1 MSGARRL
8 LESAWPAHARRAV
21 AAALVVLGVGVLPA
35 DAQRPHGV
43 PPGLAKKGKTAP
55 DTNGGGAPGGG
66 EVLPG
71 PSVRSF
77 GVWLDDASVLG
88 PKEAWLT
95 ISMQRW
101 ASPALRGFDVPI
113 SDVSVGIAPRLHAF
127 ASVPFTQYGLAG
139 APLEG
144 QVGDSYFGAK
154 YVLREPDERRVGF
167 AVTPAV
173 EILSAAATVDTGLS
187 RVNLV
192 LPLSAE
198 WRLPAT
204 RVYGSTGYFTRGAYF
219 AAGAVERAVSERMLV
234 TGALT
239 YSRAT
244 SPPETSETWG
254 LTHQRVDG
262 SGSVAW
268 VVTDRLVLFGG
279 LSRTL
284 SHMDLDGTRY
294 AATFGTSMD
303 LGRLPTT
310 RRPPVRP

>member
-1 MSGARRL
+1 MSAAGYV
-8 LESAWPAHARRAV
+8 AHQPVWRGPTRRA
-21 AAALVVLGVGVLPA
+21 AAATVIALVAGVLPA
-35 DAQRPHGV
+35 SAQRPHGV
-43 PPGLAKKGKTAP
+43 PPGLAKKGNAAP
-55 DTNGGGAPGGG
+55 DTNGGSSGGN
-66 EVLPG
+66 VLTG

-88 PKEAWLT
+88 PREAWLT

-101 ASPALRGFDVPI
+101 ASPVLRGFDVPI
-113 SDVSVGIAPRLHAF
+113 SDVSVGVVPRLHAF
-127 ASVPFTQYGLAG
+127 ASVPFTQYAYAG

-144 QVGDSYFGAK
+144 QIGDAYFGAK
-154 YVLREPDERRVGF
+154 YVLREPDEGRLGL

-173 EILSAAATVDTGLS
+173 EILSTAAIADTGLS

-192 LPLSAE
+192 LPFSAE
-198 WRLPAT
+198 WRLPGA

-219 AAGAVERAVSERMLV
+219 AAGAVERAVNERWLV

-244 SPPETSETWG
+244 SALETSETWG
-254 LTHQRVDG
+254 LSHQRVDG

-268 VVTDRLVLFGG
+268 IVTDRLVLFGG

-284 SHMDLDGTRY
+284 SHLDLDGTRY

>member
-1 MSGARRL
+1 MSAV
-8 LESAWPAHARRAV
+8 EYVDHAV
-21 AAALVVLGVGVLPA
+21 AATLIVLVVGVLPA
-35 DAQRPHGV
+35 SAQRPHGV
-43 PPGLAKKGKTAP
+43 PPGLAKKGKAAP
-55 DTNGGGAPGGG
+55 DTNGGSSAGG
-66 EVLPG
+66 EVVPG

-88 PKEAWLT
+88 PREAWLT
-95 ISMQRW
+95 ISMQQW
-101 ASPALRGFDVPI
+101 ASPVLRGFDVPI
-113 SDVSVGIAPRLHAF
+113 SDVTVGVVPRLHAF
-127 ASVPFTQYGLAG
+127 ASVPFTQYAHAG

-144 QVGDSYFGAK
+144 QVGDAYFGAK
-154 YVLREPDERRVGF
+154 YVVREPDDGRLGF

-173 EILSAAATVDTGLS
+173 EILSTAAIVDTGLS

-198 WRLPAT
+198 WRLPGT

-219 AAGAVERAVSERMLV
+219 AAGAVERTVTGRCLV

-244 SPPETSETWG
+244 SAPETSETWG
-254 LTHQRVDG
+254 LSHQRMDG

-268 VVTDRLVLFGG
+268 IVTDRLVLFGG

-294 AATFGTSMD
+294 AAIFGTSMD

-310 RRPPVRP
+310 RRPPVR